1 MGLEATL
8 PSVPLRPAL
17 PEHLAS
23 LDEPSGAFAPP
34 SPRNNGPASKLEI
47 ASPAATSPAAAPP
60 KDNFDARFERVL
72 ATVRANRPHDDLDLI
87 RAAWAFCQEQH
98 EGQRRASGEPYVIH
112 PLEVAQVLAELKMDA
127 TAIAAGLLHD
137 AVEDTDVTT
146 QEIARRFGEQV
157 AHIVE
162 GVTKLDKIKFA
173 NREDHQAEN
182 IRKMLLAM
190 VTDVRVVIIKLAD
203 RLHNM
208 RTLEHLH
215 PEKQQRI
222 AKETLDVYAPLAHRL
237 GMGKLRGELEDLA
250 FRYIDPFTYAKLST
264 EVEALRGEGEA
275 FLDRIVGTIEAKLRD
290 VNIHARVESRIKRL
304 YSIQQKLNAHG
315 IPVDQVYDLFA
326 VRVITQTEQDCY
338 AVLGLLHAT
347 WRPVPGRF
355 KDFIAMPRPNLYQ
368 SLHTTLIAEGGHQF
382 EVQIRT
388 EDMHRVAEEGIA
400 AHWKYKAA
408 DNVTAKDEQRL
419 AWVRQLMEW
428 QREMSDP
435 NEFMSTLRI
444 DLYPEEVYTFTPK
457 GKVIVLPKD
466 ASPIDFAYAIH
477 TEVGNATI
485 GAKVNGRIVPLRTKL
500 RNGDIVE
507 ITTQAG
513 HAPSRDWLS
522 FTKTSRARN
531 KIKHWLNEHQ
541 RERAIEIGQQAA
553 RPRSPQVQDV
563 APEVRPADFD
573 RVAREYGLH
582 GEQELL
588 AGIGFGKYSARQVLN
603 KLEPGSTIDAKEPA
617 HEPGSVGNT
626 LAHMSDAVKRVFFG
640 KGSDSLQVEGQ
651 DDLLVY
657 RARCCNPIRGEEI
670 IGYVTRGKGV
680 AVHARSCPNVQNLLY
695 EADRRIEV
703 EWSGRWATPR
713 TPPAPSPRPIP
724 SSSPSSSTTAPAC
737 SRSLPPSSPTT
748 APTSASSKRRPAAD
762 GAVHVDF
769 VIETVDLRHLTRLE
783 QNSARSRASAT
794 SIASRR
800 FSSAVLLIP
809 HGKLHTVVVVLRH
822 NFQRGQSLMSRICRV
837 LCLTA
842 LAVTASTL
850 SAQCKEPANKQW
862 TRPSLDAKQQETVN
876 CLVQL
881 NTLPDGE
888 WRIHAGDIPHG
899 ESPTLD
905 DHSWPVAKVPSKAG
919 KEAVW
924 YRQRIT
930 IPKTLN
936 GYDLTGSGI
945 CFQFIA
951 TANGPMPEIIYFNGR
966 RVALGEDLE
975 PIPLFDHAKPGQT
988 ILVAVKLLPTVDD
1001 KDLPRRTRCASASQP
1016 NRPNPHDI
1024 ATEIVSAANLLPAL
1038 APNSLRRQGH
1048 SQQSHR
1054 ADRSPRTRCSTA
1066 GSVRRLPPRST
1077 DPPSAHSIPSSGK
1090 RTITSPATPT
1100 SMPLGSGPGPKP
1112 STLSSAPSPAP
1123 CSS

>member
-8 PSVPLRPAL
+8 PSVPPKL
-17 PEHLAS
+17 PRTDHLSS
-23 LDEPSGAFAPP
+23 LDEPSGAFTPP
-34 SPRNNGPASKLEI
+34 SPRGNTAVPESQTTP
-47 ASPAATSPAAAPP
+47 PAATSLSTASL

-72 ATVRANRPHDDLDLI
+72 ATVRTNRPNDDLDLI

-112 PLEVAQVLAELKMDA
+112 PLEVAQVLADLKMDA

-137 AVEDTDVTT
+137 AVEDTDVST

-208 RTLEHLH
+208 RTLEHLR

-250 FRYIDPFTYAKLST
+250 FRYVDPLTYAKLNT
-264 EVEALRGEGEA
+264 EVDALRGEGEA

-290 VNIHARVESRIKRL
+290 ANIHARVESRIKRL

-315 IPVDQVYDLFA
+315 VPVDQVYDLFA

-338 AVLGLLHAT
+338 AILGLLHST

-400 AHWKYKAA
+400 AHWKYKAS
-408 DNVTAKDEQRL
+408 DNVSAKDEQRL

-477 TEVGNATI
+477 TDVGHATT
-485 GAKVNGRIVPLRTKL
+485 GAKVNGRIVPLRYRL

-513 HAPSRDWLS
+513 HNPSRDWLS
-522 FTKTSRARN
+522 FAKSSRARN

-541 RERAIEIGQQAA
+541 RERAIEIGRKLLEREA
-553 RPRSPQVQDV
+553 RKYKISLQKFGPP
-563 APEVRPADFD
+563 DFD
-573 RVAREYGLH
+573 RVAHEYGLH
-582 GEQELL
+582 GEQDLL
-588 AGIGFGKYSARQVLN
+588 AGIGFGKYSTRQVLN
-603 KLEPGSTIDAKEPA
+603 KLEPGSAVESKEPA
-617 HEPGSVGNT
+617 SEQNAVVDT
-626 LAHMSDAVKRVFFG
+626 LSHMSEAVKRVFFG
-640 KGSDSLQVEGQ
+640 KGSESLQVEGQ

-670 IGYVTRGKGV
+670 VGYVTRGKGV

-703 EWSGRWATPR
+703 EWSETQGNGKDAGPK
-713 TPPAPSPRPIP
+713 
-724 SSSPSSSTTAPAC
+724 
-737 SRSLPPSSPTT
+737 PTT
-748 APTSASSKRRPAAD
+748 YPVKLTLTVDDRSGLLKEFAAIISEDGTNIRSVETRPASD
-762 GAVHVDF
+762 GSVHVDF
-769 VIETVDLRHLTRLE
+769 VIETLDLRHLTRLQ
-783 QNSARSRASAT
+783 QN
-794 SIASRR
+794 
-800 FSSAVLLIP
+800 
-809 HGKLHTVVVVLRH
+809 LR
-822 NFQRGQSLMSRICRV
+822 
-837 LCLTA
+837 
-842 LAVTASTL
+842 
-850 SAQCKEPANKQW
+850 
-862 TRPSLDAKQQETVN
+862 
-876 CLVQL
+876 
-881 NTLPDGE
+881 
-888 WRIHAGDIPHG
+888 
-899 ESPTLD
+899 
-905 DHSWPVAKVPSKAG
+905 KVPG
-919 KEAVW
+919 V
-924 YRQRIT
+924 R
-930 IPKTLN
+930 
-936 GYDLTGSGI
+936 DVH
-945 CFQFIA
+945 
-951 TANGPMPEIIYFNGR
+951 
-966 RVALGEDLE
+966 RVQK
-975 PIPLFDHAKPGQT
+975 I
-988 ILVAVKLLPTVDD
+988 
-1001 KDLPRRTRCASASQP
+1001 
-1016 NRPNPHDI
+1016 
-1024 ATEIVSAANLLPAL
+1024 
-1038 APNSLRRQGH
+1038 
-1048 SQQSHR
+1048 
-1054 ADRSPRTRCSTA
+1054 
-1066 GSVRRLPPRST
+1066 
-1077 DPPSAHSIPSSGK
+1077 
-1090 RTITSPATPT
+1090 
-1100 SMPLGSGPGPKP
+1100 
-1112 STLSSAPSPAP
+1112 
-1123 CSS
+1123 